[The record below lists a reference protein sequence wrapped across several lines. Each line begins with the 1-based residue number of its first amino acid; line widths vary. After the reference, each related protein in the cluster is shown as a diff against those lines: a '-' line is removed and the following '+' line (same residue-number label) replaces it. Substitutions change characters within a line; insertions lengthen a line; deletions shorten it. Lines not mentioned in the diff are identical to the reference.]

1 MSIEEFFDNLKILAK
16 HSGANLASIELETED
31 GYIISISA
39 RAKREKPKS
48 SNV

>member
-1 MSIEEFFDNLKILAK
+1 MEEFFDNLKLLAK
-16 HSGANLASIELETED
+16 HFGANLTSIEIETED

-48 SNV
+48 TNV